1 MSLLKSL
8 YAGHAKPTQTV
19 GELADPS
26 IEFVQLTDSIEKVS
40 KIVTAGKTPLVAE
53 EDSGSSEILGI
64 ITKIDLLA
72 YIGNR

>member
-1 MSLLKSL
+1 MPSRREMVCLEV
-8 YAGHAKPTQTV
+8 AKTV